1 MWGLWVLPTPSHLFK
16 EHAGIFALGC
26 TQGPGARKGL
36 QGGELG
42 LGGAQS

>member
-1 MWGLWVLPTPSHLFK
+1 MWGLWVLLTPSHLFK

-26 TQGPGARKGL
+26 TQGPGARKG
-36 QGGELG
+36 GELG